1 MYHAVSFHRE
11 FSRGFCKLIDPSEES
26 IASLPP
32 LNLIMAAKAS
42 SSLAGFDTL
51 TLVGRSI
58 FADCF
63 FADRCGHAATVASS
77 QA

>member
-1 MYHAVSFHRE
+1 MA
-11 FSRGFCKLIDPSEES
+11 RGAGSE
-26 IASLPP
+26 
-32 LNLIMAAKAS
+32 MQTV
-42 SSLAGFDTL
+42 GFDTL

>member
-1 MYHAVSFHRE
+1 MQPISYARHRFPPVVIRHAVWLYMRFT
-11 FSRGFCKLIDPSEES
+11 
-26 IASLPP
+26 
-32 LNLIMAAKAS
+32 
-42 SSLAGFDTL
+42 GFDTL

-77 QA
+77 QAR

>member
-1 MYHAVSFHRE
+1 MQHRGVAVDDLRNAGPIAFFAPKEVTGESFRQTLTVAM
-11 FSRGFCKLIDPSEES
+11 RGKR
-26 IASLPP
+26 
-32 LNLIMAAKAS
+32 
-42 SSLAGFDTL
+42 FDTL

-63 FADRCGHAATVASS
+63 FADRCGHAATVASF

>member
-1 MYHAVSFHRE
+1 MKVKANALRV
-11 FSRGFCKLIDPSEES
+11 
-26 IASLPP
+26 
-32 LNLIMAAKAS
+32 NLTKDANQMLKGA
-42 SSLAGFDTL
+42 AGFDTL

>member
-1 MYHAVSFHRE
+1 MA
-11 FSRGFCKLIDPSEES
+11 RGAGSE
-26 IASLPP
+26 
-32 LNLIMAAKAS
+32 MQTV
-42 SSLAGFDTL
+42 GFDT